1 MAEYVIAA
9 GGNLQV
15 RQEEGVQHFGGRKVL
30 LAFGDLI
37 VDDFAGFV
45 MRVNAAYQRF
55 TLTAK
60 FLILRLCNFFH
71 SLSFFI
77 EVIHVFSRQVQRSGG
92 GGQ

>member
-1 MAEYVIAA
+1 MTEHLVAP
-9 GGNLQV
+9 GNNLV
-15 RQEEGVQHFGGRKVL
+15 VCQEQSVQHFGGRKVL

-60 FLILRLCNFFH
+60 FLILRLCNFFLVFLF
-71 SLSFFI
+71 SLK
-77 EVIHVFSRQVQRSGG
+77 
-92 GGQ
+92 